1 MAEDRLDNSL
11 GVILA
16 ATVSVLV
23 LCYMAIPTIT
33 TAIASLSESAG
44 EKYGALLGL
53 VVTLMI
59 IGLIIVILRGY
70 NSKSR

>member
-33 TAIASLSESAG
+33 QAIASLTGTAG
-44 EKYGALLGL
+44 EQYGALLGL